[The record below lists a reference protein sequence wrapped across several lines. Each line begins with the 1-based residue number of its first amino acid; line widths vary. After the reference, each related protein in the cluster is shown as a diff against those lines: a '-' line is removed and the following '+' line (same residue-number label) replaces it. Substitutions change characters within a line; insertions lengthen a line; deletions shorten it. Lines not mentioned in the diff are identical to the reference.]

1 MWWIIDEFLWQTKP
15 GLAYW
20 LATAPLSQR
29 WKVCRV
35 IGYDAQGF
43 QVGHYDVQT
52 LHQALYAQDV
62 LEVKKGASAAVIY
75 NKDGEELGGRNL
87 DILRT
92 LKRGQEK

>member
-1 MWWIIDEFLWQTKP
+1 MAKVRKVRTKP
-15 GLAYW
+15 CKGYMY
-20 LATAPLSQR
+20 
-29 WKVCRV
+29 RV